1 MDNLADLAGS
11 HNMQKKPTDPH
22 TIRRVLEAVGPYR
35 LQMTFNLLIIILT
48 TSLSMVTPL
57 IIRAIL
63 DDAILK
69 HNIGHLFLY
78 AAIGLAAAVAG
89 GLLGIIQTYLTNVI
103 GQNIMRDFRDR
114 LYSKI
119 LQLPFRFFT
128 STRTGEIQSRLSNDV
143 QGAQTAVTDTF
154 VIAITQVFNA
164 IITIAAMLYI
174 SPLLTLVSI
183 ILLPLFLGLT
193 YKAGRV
199 RRRLSSSVQQT
210 LATMTATMQ
219 ETLSVSGVL
228 LIKTLGRQQFV
239 QRRFKEE
246 NRKLTDLGIHQQ
258 MIGRWMMFFF
268 NTFFIFA
275 PAIIY
280 IIAGWQIIYSS
291 NQSVGITIGGIV
303 AFTTL
308 QSRLFNTFGLLF
320 PLQINVQG
328 ALALFDRIFEYLDLP
343 VEIQDSPHAQELMPE
358 QVAGEV
364 TLRDVTF
371 SYKRE
376 HSSLFEKPTGPNGQ
390 KMPSKSIASNGAAGE
405 QEEHAAGR
413 LSESETEIPTQ
424 ASPQEAFTLENI
436 SFTLKPG
443 QLVALVGPSGAGKT
457 TITYLI
463 PRLYDVDEG
472 TIEIDGHNIKDV
484 QLESLSSLIGV
495 VTQET
500 FLFHASVRENLLYA
514 RLDATEAE
522 MIAAAKAA
530 AIHET
535 IMGLEEGYDTVVG
548 ERGYRLSGGE
558 KQRLAI
564 ARIILKDP
572 RILILDEATSSLDTH
587 SERLVQS
594 ALETLMKN
602 RTTIAIAHRLST
614 ILSADIILVLDKGHI
629 VERGTHQEL
638 LTLNGLY
645 ASLYQQQF
653 SQQVL
658 EPVLEQR

>member
-1 MDNLADLAGS
+1 MEISVFAGS
-11 HNMQKKPTDPH
+11 QKAQKKKTDLH
-22 TIRRVLEAVGPYR
+22 TVRRILQAIGPYR
-35 LQMTFNLLIIILT
+35 IKMAFNILIIILT
-48 TSLSMVTPL
+48 TLLSMVTPL
-57 IIRAIL
+57 VIRAVL

-69 HNIGHLFLY
+69 HNIEHLFIY
-78 AAIGLAAAVAG
+78 AGIVLGAAVVG
-89 GLLGIIQTYLTNVI
+89 GLLGIVQTYLTNVI

-119 LQLPFRFFT
+119 QLLPFSFFT
-128 STRTGEIQSRLSNDV
+128 STRTGEIQSRLSNDI

-154 VIAITQVFNA
+154 VTAITQIFNV

-174 SPLLTLVSI
+174 SPFLTLASI

-193 YKAGRV
+193 YKAGKV

-210 LATMTATMQ
+210 LASMTATMQ

-228 LIKTLGRQQFV
+228 LIKTLGRQQYV
-239 QRRFKEE
+239 QDRFKEE
-246 NRKLTDLGIHQQ
+246 NKKLTDLGIRQQ
-258 MIGRWMMFFF
+258 MIGRWIMFLF

-291 NQSVGITIGGIV
+291 HQSVGITIGGIV

-308 QSRLFNTFGLLF
+308 QGRLFGSFGLLF
-320 PLQINVQG
+320 PLQINIQG

-343 VEIQDSPHAQELMPE
+343 VEIQDSPNAQVLLPE
-358 QVAGEV
+358 RVRGEV
-364 TLRDVTF
+364 TLRNVRF

-376 HSSLFEKPTGPNGQ
+376 NALLNELTSQNRQNANG
-390 KMPSKSIASNGAAGE
+390 KLIASDKGE
-405 QEEHAAGR
+405 AERGR
-413 LSESETEIPTQ
+413 VASGGLQESEIVAQ
-424 ASPQEAFTLENI
+424 ASTSQQDVVTLEDI
-436 SFTLKPG
+436 SFSLQPG

-463 PRLYDVDEG
+463 PRLYDVDQG
-472 TIEIDGHNIKDV
+472 AVEIDGHNIKDV
-484 QLESLSSLIGV
+484 RLESLSSLIGV

-500 FLFHASVRENLLYA
+500 FLFHSSVRENLRYA
-514 RLDATEAE
+514 RLDATDAE

-530 AIHET
+530 AIHEC
-535 IMGLEEGYDTVVG
+535 IMGLEQGYDTVVG

-587 SERLVQS
+587 SERLVQA
-594 ALETLMKN
+594 ALESLMKN

-614 ILSADIILVLDKGHI
+614 ILSADLILVLDKGRI

-638 LTLNGLY
+638 LALRGLY
-645 ASLYQQQF
+645 ASLYDQQF
-653 SQQVL
+653 SQQTL
-658 EPVLEQR
+658 SEPVLEQR